1 MVYDLDMI
9 SHISGMVIYKGGK
22 SVVVEVDGLGYK
34 VFVTG
39 KTLETAL
46 EGKNITLWT
55 HFAVREDAQTLYGFP
70 TKEDLDLFEL
80 LVSVVSGVG
89 PRSALNILNVSS
101 AQALRRAVSTGDTA
115 HLTRVSGIGKKL
127 ADKIILE
134 LKGKLV
140 AEDGGL
146 MPTDEADA
154 LEALKSLGFSH
165 NAAREALEKVGGKIT
180 DTGERVKK
188 ALKILGK

>member
-9 SHISGMVIYKGGK
+9 SHLSGLVIYKDGR
-22 SVVVEVDGLGYK
+22 SIVVETGGIGYK

-39 KTLETAL
+39 KTLDGAKD
-46 EGKNITLWT
+46 GKNISLWT
-55 HFAVREDAQTLYGFP
+55 HFAVREDAQTLYGFIN
-70 TKEDLDLFEL
+70 KEDLDLFEL
-80 LVSVVSGVG
+80 LVSAVSGVG
-89 PRSALNILNVSS
+89 PKSALNILNVSS
-101 AQALRRAVSTGDTA
+101 AQALRRAVSSGDTA

-134 LKGKLV
+134 LKGKLEG
-140 AEDGGL
+140 EDGGL
-146 MPTDEADA
+146 APKDEADA
-154 LEALKSLGFSH
+154 LEALKSLGFGH
-165 NAAREALEKVGGKIT
+165 AEAREALEKIDNKIS

>member
-9 SHISGMVIYKGGK
+9 SHISGTIIYKDGK
-22 SVVVEVDGLGYK
+22 SLVVEVGDIGYK

-39 KTLETAL
+39 KTL
-46 EGKNITLWT
+46 GGVKDGNNISLWT
-55 HFAVREDAQTLYGFP
+55 HFAVREDSQTLYGFL

-80 LVSVVSGVG
+80 LVSAVSGVG
-89 PRSALNILNVSS
+89 PKSALNILNVSS
-101 AQALRRAVSTGDTA
+101 AQALRRAVFSGDTA

-134 LKGKLV
+134 LKGKLDG
-140 AEDGGL
+140 EDGGL
-146 MPTDEADA
+146 MPADEADA
-154 LEALKSLGFSH
+154 LEALKSLGFGHAES
-165 NAAREALEKVGGKIT
+165 REALEKVGDKVT

>member
-1 MVYDLDMI
+1 MI
-9 SHISGMVIYKGGK
+9 SHLSGTTIYKDDKSIVIDISGV
-22 SVVVEVDGLGYK
+22 GYK
-34 VFVTG
+34 VFATG
-39 KTLETAL
+39 KTLDQAH
-46 EGKNITLWT
+46 EGKKIELWT
-55 HFAVREDAQTLYGFP
+55 HHSVREDSQTLYGFP
-70 TKEDLDLFEL
+70 TKEDVDLFEL
-80 LVSVVSGVG
+80 LVSAVPGVG
-89 PRSALNILNVSS
+89 PKSALNILNVSS

-134 LKGKLV
+134 LKGKLEG
-140 AEDGGL
+140 EDGGL
-146 MPTDEADA
+146 MPKDEADA

-165 NAAREALEKVGGKIT
+165 AEAREALEKVDSKIS

>member
-1 MVYDLDMI
+1 MVYDLSMI
-9 SHISGMVIYKGGK
+9 SHLSGTIIYKDDK
-22 SVVVEVDGLGYK
+22 SLVVDVAGIGYK
-34 VFVTG
+34 IFATG
-39 KTLETAL
+39 KTLDGGH
-46 EGKNITLWT
+46 EGKKIELWINQS
-55 HFAVREDAQTLYGFP
+55 VREDSLTLYGFV

-80 LVSVVSGVG
+80 LVSAVSGVG
-89 PRSALNILNVSS
+89 PKSALNILNVSS

-134 LKGKLV
+134 LKGKLES
-140 AEDGGL
+140 EDGGL

-165 NAAREALEKVGGKIT
+165 NAAREALEKVGDKVT
-180 DTGERVKK
+180 DTGDRVKK

>member
-1 MVYDLDMI
+1 MI
-9 SHISGMVIYKGGK
+9 SHLEGTVIYKDDRSLIISVGG
-22 SVVVEVDGLGYK
+22 VGYK

-39 KTLETAL
+39 KTLDATHESKKAV
-46 EGKNITLWT
+46 LWT
-55 HFAVREDAQTLYGFP
+55 HFAVREDAQTLYGFV
-70 TKEDLDLFEL
+70 TKEELDLFEL
-80 LVSVVSGVG
+80 LVSAVSGVG
-89 PRSALNILNVSS
+89 PKSALNILNVSS

-134 LKGKLV
+134 LKGKLE

-146 MPTDEADA
+146 MPADEADA
-154 LEALKSLGFSH
+154 LEALKSLGFTH
-165 NAAREALEKVGGKIT
+165 AAAREALEKVGDNVT
-180 DTGERVKK
+180 DTGDRVKK

>member
-1 MVYDLDMI
+1 MI
-9 SHISGMVIYKGGK
+9 SRLAGTVIYKDDK
-22 SVVVEVDGLGYK
+22 SIVVDIAGVGYK
-34 VFVTG
+34 IFATG
-39 KTLETAL
+39 KTLGGAH
-46 EGKNITLWT
+46 EGKKIELWT
-55 HFAVREDAQTLYGFP
+55 HHSVREDSETLYGFP
-70 TKEDLDLFEL
+70 EKADLDLFEL

-89 PRSALNILNVSS
+89 PKSALNILNVSS

-134 LKGKLV
+134 LKGKL
-140 AEDGGL
+140 EGENGGL
-146 MPTDEADA
+146 MPKDEADA
-154 LEALKSLGFSH
+154 LEALKSLGFTH
-165 NAAREALEKVGGKIT
+165 AQAREALEKIDSKIS

>member
-1 MVYDLDMI
+1 MI
-9 SHISGMVIYKGGK
+9 SHLEGLVIYKDNRSIVVSIGGI
-22 SVVVEVDGLGYK
+22 GYK

-39 KTLETAL
+39 KTLDIAH
-46 EGKNITLWT
+46 EGKNISLWT
-55 HFAVREDAQTLYGFP
+55 HFAVREDAQTLYGFV

-80 LVSVVSGVG
+80 LVSAVSGVG
-89 PRSALNILNVSS
+89 PKSALNILNVST

-134 LKGKLV
+134 LKGKLE
-140 AEDGGL
+140 AEEGGL

-165 NAAREALEKVGGKIT
+165 NAAREALEKVGDKVT
-180 DTGERVKK
+180 DTGDRVKK

>member
-9 SHISGMVIYKGGK
+9 SHLSGTVIYKDDK
-22 SVVVEVDGLGYK
+22 SIVVEVAGIGYK
-34 VFVTG
+34 VFATG
-39 KTLETAL
+39 KTLDSTRD
-46 EGKNITLWT
+46 GKNISLWT
-55 HFAVREDAQTLYGFP
+55 HFAVREDAQTLYGFS

-154 LEALKSLGFSH
+154 LEALKSLGFGHAES
-165 NAAREALEKVGGKIT
+165 RGALEKVDSKIT

>member
-1 MVYDLDMI
+1 MI
-9 SHISGMVIYKGGK
+9 SHLSGTIIYKDDK
-22 SVVVEVDGLGYK
+22 SLVVDVAGIGYK
-34 VFVTG
+34 IFATG
-39 KTLETAL
+39 KTLDGGH
-46 EGKNITLWT
+46 EGKKIELWINQS
-55 HFAVREDAQTLYGFP
+55 VREDSLTLYGFV

-80 LVSVVSGVG
+80 LVSAVSGVG
-89 PRSALNILNVSS
+89 PKSALNILNVSS

-134 LKGKLV
+134 LKGKLES
-140 AEDGGL
+140 EDGGL

-165 NAAREALEKVGGKIT
+165 NAAREALEKVGDKVT
-180 DTGERVKK
+180 DTGDRVKK

>member
-1 MVYDLDMI
+1 MVYDLGMI
-9 SHISGMVIYKGGK
+9 SHLSGNVIYKDGK
-22 SVVVEVDGLGYK
+22 SLVVETCGVGYK
-34 VFVTG
+34 VFATA
-39 KTLETAL
+39 KTLEGAK
-46 EGKNITLWT
+46 EGKSISLWT
-55 HFAVREDAQTLYGFP
+55 HFAVREDAQTLYGFSN
-70 TKEDLDLFEL
+70 KEDLDLFEL

-89 PRSALNILNVSS
+89 PKSALNILNVSS
-101 AQALRRAVSTGDTA
+101 AQALRKAVSTGDTA

-134 LKGKLV
+134 LKGKLG

-165 NAAREALEKVGGKIT
+165 GESRTALEKVDPQIT

-188 ALKILGK
+188 ALKILGR